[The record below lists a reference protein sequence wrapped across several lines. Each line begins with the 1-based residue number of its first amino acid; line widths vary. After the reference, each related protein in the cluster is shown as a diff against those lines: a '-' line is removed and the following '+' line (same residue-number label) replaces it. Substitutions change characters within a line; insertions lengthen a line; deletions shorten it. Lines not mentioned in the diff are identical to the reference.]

1 VLAWAVVIVTVVV
14 VAVLVVVL
22 ARQGAP
28 WGLSEQRGTTRSQQR
43 SHVQGRPAGPE
54 AEAMGADR
62 PGEPTTGRTRGS
74 TGGRA
79 TRPTSGRLSEPA
91 EPGQPGQPGRPGQDD
106 TSS

>member
-1 VLAWAVVIVTVVV
+1 VLAWTVVIVTVVV

-28 WGLSEQRGTTRSQQR
+28 WGLSEQRGTTRSQPR

-62 PGEPTTGRTRGS
+62 PGEPTTERTRGGA
-74 TGGRA
+74 GGRA
-79 TRPTSGRLSEPA
+79 TGPASGRLSEPA
-91 EPGQPGQPGRPGQDD
+91 EPGRPGRSGQDD